1 MSSHNTHHSSPS
13 ANEQRRADALL
24 HVAGALAERRALE
37 PSDHLPTNRND
48 LNGTAHGDLSRR
60 IVEASADCT
69 VVLTLDGLVEFMNQN
84 GRRLMEI
91 DDADGVRGRSWLEFW
106 SQHQRSG
113 LQDAMDAARSGGG
126 GRFAGYTSAKGES
139 AWWDVTVSPMRDAS
153 GTPTHLLAVAHD
165 ITTARHHAEAG
176 DLLNRELG
184 HRIKNLFAVVN
195 GLITLAARGD
205 AAVQPFAAT
214 LRERISALS
223 EALSY
228 VLPSPEVTT
237 PRQIAPTL
245 HGLLGVL
252 LDPYGGS
259 AEERRAVILGD
270 NPPVGPKATT
280 GLALIVHELATN
292 AVKYGALANPDGRV
306 SITCRCTAESECELA
321 WVERGGPVVAAQPQ
335 RTGFGSKLLLR
346 SITGALGGRVTKR
359 WDREGLMLW
368 LVLPLTPLSQ

>member
-1 MSSHNTHHSSPS
+1 
-13 ANEQRRADALL
+13 
-24 HVAGALAERRALE
+24 
-37 PSDHLPTNRND
+37 
-48 LNGTAHGDLSRR
+48 
-60 IVEASADCT
+60 
-69 VVLTLDGLVEFMNQN
+69 
-84 GRRLMEI
+84 
-91 DDADGVRGRSWLEFW
+91 
-106 SQHQRSG
+106 
-113 LQDAMDAARSGGG
+113 
-126 GRFAGYTSAKGES
+126 
-139 AWWDVTVSPMRDAS
+139 
-153 GTPTHLLAVAHD
+153 
-165 ITTARHHAEAG
+165 
-176 DLLNRELG
+176 
-184 HRIKNLFAVVN
+184 
-195 GLITLAARGD
+195 
-205 AAVQPFAAT
+205 
-214 LRERISALS
+214 
-223 EALSY
+223 
-228 VLPSPEVTT
+228 LPSPEVTT

-306 SITCRCTAESECELA
+306 SITCRCTADSECELA